1 MRWIISLK
9 RFQIPFCFPSLKR
22 KKKKKTEQDV
32 EIKSKAIPMEA
43 RKMHRLLK
51 LDFPSDRNRT
61 VRQREGRKSRK
72 SQVKGCLQ
80 AKAAPSAGG
89 GKKKKKKTSML
100 LS

>member
-1 MRWIISLK
+1 
-9 RFQIPFCFPSLKR
+9 
-22 KKKKKTEQDV
+22 
-32 EIKSKAIPMEA
+32 
-43 RKMHRLLK
+43 MHRLLE

-72 SQVKGCLQ
+72 RQVKGCLQ

-89 GKKKKKKTSML
+89 GKKKKTSML